1 LNISKAALEV
11 ASYQA
16 DAVYEQV
23 QKLQNQAFKLCLN
36 ATFNAPN
43 IIVPINSSSN
53 EALFIDLGKLI
64 LQTNFIDDTNKLLI
78 EQQHIIIENV
88 LASRVKLT
96 KTNEIQSEIILLE
109 CEQLQMDINRLLYH
123 EKVKNEPYLSIKMHW
138 DLIHVRLFNNYKN

>member
-1 LNISKAALEV
+1 M
-11 ASYQA
+11 
-16 DAVYEQV
+16 YEQ
-23 QKLQNQAFKLCLN
+23 LQNQAFKLCLN

-96 KTNEIQSEIILLE
+96 KINEIQSEIILLE

-138 DLIHVRLFNNYKN
+138 DLIHVRYLRITKN

>member
-1 LNISKAALEV
+1 LNISIAALEFG
-11 ASYQA
+11 SLQA
-16 DAVYEQV
+16 DTVYEQV
-23 QKLQNQAFKLCLN
+23 KKLQNQAFKLRLN

-43 IIVPINSSSN
+43 IIVPINSSSD

-64 LQTNFIDDTNKLLI
+64 LQTNFIDDTKKLLI

-109 CEQLQMDINRLLYH
+109 CAELKIDINRLLYH
-123 EKVKNEPYLSIKMHW
+123 EQVKKEAYLSIKMHW
-138 DLIHVRLFNNYKN
+138 NLIHVRYLIIKN

>member
-1 LNISKAALEV
+1 MNISKAALEV